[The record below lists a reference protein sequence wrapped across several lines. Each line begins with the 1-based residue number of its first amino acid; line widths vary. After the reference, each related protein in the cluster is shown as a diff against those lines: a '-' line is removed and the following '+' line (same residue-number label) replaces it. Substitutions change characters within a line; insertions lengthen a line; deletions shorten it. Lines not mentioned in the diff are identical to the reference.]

1 MSDWK
6 GFFITFEGI
15 EGSGKTTHA
24 NRLWQFLS
32 KQGVS
37 VLLTRE
43 PGGTV
48 LGEKLRRILLDPTMQ
63 DIDGFTELLL
73 FSAARYEHVRK
84 VILPALEEGKVVICV
99 RYVDSTLAYQGY
111 GRKIPFSFLSSLNTM
126 VVGKVLPEF
135 TVLLDVEPERGIR
148 RSFAT
153 TEKEELR
160 FEEEFLHRRELL
172 EDIRKGYLEIARSEP
187 QRFCVVSTTWFS
199 KEEVFEHIK
208 EEVLRR
214 LEGRRMTKR

>member
-1 MSDWK
+1 MSNWK

-15 EGSGKTTHA
+15 EGSGKTSHA
-24 NRLWQFLS
+24 NRLGQFLIN
-32 KQGVS
+32 QGIS

-48 LGEKLRRILLDPTMQ
+48 LGEKLRGILLDPATQ
-63 DIDGFTELLL
+63 NIDGFTELLL
-73 FSAARYEHVRK
+73 FNAARYEHVRK

-135 TVLLDVEPERGIR
+135 TILLDVEPEKGIR
-148 RSFAT
+148 RSLTT
-153 TEKEELR
+153 TEEEELR
-160 FEEEFLHRRELL
+160 FEEEFLRHRSLL
-172 EDIRKGYLEIARSEP
+172 EDIRRGYLEIARSEP
-187 QRFCVVSTTWFS
+187 QRFYVVSTTWFS
-199 KEEVFEHIK
+199 KEEVFECIK
-208 EEVLRR
+208 KEVWRR
-214 LEGRRMTKR
+214 LEGRGAKE